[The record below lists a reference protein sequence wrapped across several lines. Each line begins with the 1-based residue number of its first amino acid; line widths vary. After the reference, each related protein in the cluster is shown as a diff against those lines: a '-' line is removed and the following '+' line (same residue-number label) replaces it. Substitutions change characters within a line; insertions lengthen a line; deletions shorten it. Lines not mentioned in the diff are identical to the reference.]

1 MVRNRFRLKLTASF
15 FSTAI
20 VPLMIMAIVAVATI
34 YQTGMQNTV
43 ELENQSL
50 LHIKEKINKFVS
62 DNVENTKL
70 ILKAP
75 EGKDINNATSLTD
88 GEMMFFMKGFIQ
100 ENPDI
105 VEITMLDKNG
115 LEIKKLVNYQK
126 DTPSA
131 PTSQRKLL
139 SYQKAKDEG
148 IYYGPIERTH
158 FGPIMTFSTEIL
170 NEKGEF
176 IGVNVIK
183 IKAIFLTSYV
193 EQLSI
198 GNSGYF
204 LLTDK
209 DGYFISDG
217 NKWNSIFPLF
227 QKSQTAKIIKPKI
240 SKNSI
245 FYEQLDINNQ
255 KVIIGEMAV
264 NENTGWKIIA
274 IWPKN
279 DALAVIQTVTL
290 EIIIAILISL
300 LLVLILSAFLSRQVV
315 KPLEFLSAKAELI
328 GKGQLKQEIKIE
340 TNDEIEDL
348 GKSFNKMAT
357 GLLEI
362 QKLKDEFVYIAAHE
376 LRTPVT
382 AIRGYLS
389 MALNND
395 FGKLTSKLKTTLQK
409 VNGANEQLMR
419 LVNDLLEIA
428 RAEAQTARIEVGKV
442 ELAKTMQT
450 VVDSLKAWAKM
461 VDIKLIYEKPKSE
474 IYVIANENKLIE
486 VLNNFGSNGIK
497 YNRQGGM
504 VAFSHQDRK
513 NEILIIVQDTGI
525 GMTEDELSHLFEKFY
540 RAKNQEALET
550 SGTGLGLFIVR
561 QLVEKMGGKI
571 SVKSEA
577 GKGSAFSF
585 TLKKA

>member
-1 MVRNRFRLKLTASF
+1 MIKNRFRLKLTASF

-20 VPLMIMAIVAVATI
+20 VPLMVMAIVAVATI
-34 YQTGMQNTV
+34 YQTGMQNAV

-50 LHIKEKINKFVS
+50 LHVREKINKFIS
-62 DNVENTKL
+62 DNVETTKL
-70 ILKAP
+70 IIQAR
-75 EGKDINNATSLTD
+75 EGENLNNITNLTD
-88 GEMMFFMKGFIQ
+88 DGMIFLMEGFIQ

-105 VEITMLDKNG
+105 IEITMLDKEG
-115 LEIKKLVNYQK
+115 LEVKKIINYQK
-126 DTPSA
+126 DTTSA
-131 PTSQRKLL
+131 PTSQRKLP
-139 SYQKAKDEG
+139 SYQKAKDKG
-148 IYYGPIERTH
+148 VYYGPIERTH
-158 FGPIMTFSTEIL
+158 FGPIATFSTEIL

-183 IKAIFLTSYV
+183 IKANFLTNYV

-217 NKWNSIFPLF
+217 TEWNNIFPLF
-227 QKSQTAKIIKPKI
+227 QKSKTAKTIKPEIQK
-240 SKNSI
+240 SAV
-245 FYEQLDINNQ
+245 FYEQNDMSNQ
-255 KVIIGEMAV
+255 KVIIGEMTI
-264 NENTGWKIIA
+264 NNNTGWKIIT
-274 IWPKN
+274 IWPKS

-290 EIIIAILISL
+290 EIVVAILVSL
-300 LLVLILSAFLSRQVV
+300 FLVLILSAFLSRQVV
-315 KPLEFLSAKAELI
+315 KPLEYLSKKAELI
-328 GKGQLKQEIKIE
+328 GKGELKQEIKIA

-348 GKSFNKMAT
+348 GKSFNKMAA
-357 GLLEI
+357 GLQEI

-389 MALNND
+389 MALSND

-428 RAEAQTARIEVGKV
+428 RAEAQSAKIEVEKV
-442 ELAKTMQT
+442 ELVKITQT
-450 VVDSLKAWAKM
+450 VVDSLSAWANM
-461 VDIKLIYEKPKSE
+461 VDIKLIHEKPQSE
-474 IYVIANENKLIE
+474 IYVMANENKLVEI
-486 VLNNFGSNGIK
+486 LNNFGSNAIK
-497 YNRQGGM
+497 YNRQGGR
-504 VAFSHQDRK
+504 VTFGYQEKK
-513 NEILIIVQDTGI
+513 NEVIIAVQDTGI
-525 GMTEDELSHLFEKFY
+525 GMTEEELSHLFEKFY
-540 RAKNQEALET
+540 RAKNQEALEA

-561 QLVEKMGGKI
+561 QLVEKMGGKV
-571 SVKSEA
+571 SVKSEI
-577 GKGSAFSF
+577 GRGSTFSF